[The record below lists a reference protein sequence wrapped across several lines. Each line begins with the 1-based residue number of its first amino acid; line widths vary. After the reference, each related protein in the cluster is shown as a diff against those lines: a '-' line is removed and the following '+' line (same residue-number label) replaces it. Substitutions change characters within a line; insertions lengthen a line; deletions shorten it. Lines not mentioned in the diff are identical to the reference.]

1 MWSFRAWR
9 RRRLLARHPVAEE
22 LWQRVRRHLP
32 ILDGLDAD
40 EDRRLRERA
49 VLFLADKHLTA
60 LAGVDLDDFGRLLL
74 AAQAQLPL
82 LHLPEPELVPGLP
95 RAWCCIPMISS
106 ARRNTATPAA

>member
-60 LAGVDLDDFGRLLL
+60 LAGVDLDDFGRLQAEHPDYRE
-74 AAQAQLPL
+74 AA
-82 LHLPEPELVPGLP
+82 GDTT
-95 RAWCCIPMISS
+95 
-106 ARRNTATPAA
+106 NG

>member
-40 EDRRLRERA
+40 EDRA
-49 VLFLADKHLTA
+49 CAS
-60 LAGVDLDDFGRLLL
+60 G
-74 AAQAQLPL
+74 P
-82 LHLPEPELVPGLP
+82 
-95 RAWCCIPMISS
+95 CCFSPTS
-106 ARRNTATPAA
+106 T

>member
-95 RAWCCIPMISS
+95 RAGAVS
-106 ARRNTATPAA
+106 R